1 MSTKDYSTTLLDM
14 EDIIVKNI
22 DEHAREIT
30 IELDLQQRVQLCPAC
45 GAGISRVHDYHNRTI
60 RDLDLRGKR
69 ATLHYRR
76 RRYLCPE
83 CGKRFPEKCS
93 FAGRYKRFTHRVAV
107 KAVDLLR
114 RRSSLKAVAEATG
127 TSLSGVN
134 RILNT
139 LTVPKPEALPEAISF
154 DEFRGNLGGERF
166 QCIVTDPLNR
176 LVLDIL
182 PKRTVESMQDYLRPL
197 VVRTSPAFVR
207 EFCYPSLY
215 TPTFDTEPIKGR
227 GIEGFVPAWLT
238 CGPRSGS
245 LAKKAVSMKRQPLC
259 I

>member
-1 MSTKDYSTTLLDM
+1 MRSKLKMSGVKRMRGRSRLSWNFNREYSCVRHAERGPGASIIIIIGRYGIWICAASGRRCTT
-14 EDIIVKNI
+14 
-22 DEHAREIT
+22 
-30 IELDLQQRVQLCPAC
+30 
-45 GAGISRVHDYHNRTI
+45 GAGDTSAPNV
-60 RDLDLRGKR
+60 GKDF
-69 ATLHYRR
+69 L
-76 RRYLCPE
+76 
-83 CGKRFPEKCS
+83 KKCS
-93 FAGRYKRFTHRVAV
+93 FAGRYQRFTHRVAV
-107 KAVDLLR
+107 KTVDLLR

-176 LVLDIL
+176 RVLDIL

-197 VVRTSPAFVR
+197 VVRTSPASVR

-215 TPTFDTEPIKGR
+215 TPTYVTEPIKGR
-227 GIEGFVPAWLT
+227 GIEDFVPAW
-238 CGPRSGS
+238 
-245 LAKKAVSMKRQPLC
+245 
-259 I
+259 